1 MGILHDKTVKKLI
14 KEQSSVRHSDGDG
27 LYLMTPKRGDAYW
40 MLRYTTPA
48 TKLRREYTIGKVDD
62 WSLADAR
69 DEAAKLRL
77 AIKREGV
84 DPVQERKKVNQNPF
98 KTLNDLYADYH
109 QLRQRQIATHEKEK
123 SLYEREVAWRI
134 GKVEL
139 DKIRP
144 LDISEILRDIA
155 NGYGDK
161 PPRPTISNDV
171 MRMLKR
177 IFDHGIKLDVTQFN
191 PASPF
196 RPKDAGGEEQAAND
210 PMTETE
216 VVEFF
221 TKLRAIPAQFSREN
235 YLACALLIA
244 TCTRKMELL
253 AAPWHEFDLPNRVWH
268 LPKNRTKKR
277 RAIDIPLSDAA
288 LLWLEELKI
297 RSCGSEWVFP
307 ARRISKKART
317 PHVCENTLNHALK
330 KLFEQNFFSFEKRR
344 VHDLRGTART
354 RMGKMNIPD
363 NIAQRC
369 LNQIPGNRTD
379 GIYNKDAYFEER
391 KVAHNMLGEWLAPIV
406 NGDGENKIVNF
417 DTVFKSQ
424 FSRQ

>member
-1 MGILHDKTVKKLI
+1 MGKLHDKTVKKLI
-14 KEQSSVRHSDGDG
+14 KEKPSVRHADGDG

-40 MLRYTTPA
+40 MLRYTTAA
-48 TKLRREYTIGKVDD
+48 TKLRREYTIGKVVD

-77 AIKREGV
+77 AIKREGA
-84 DPVQERKKVNQNPF
+84 DPVQERQKVNGNPF
-98 KTLNDLYADYH
+98 KTLNDLYADYY
-109 QLRQRQIATHEKEK
+109 QLRQREIATHEKER
-123 SLYEREVAWRI
+123 SLYEREIAWRI

-139 DKIRP
+139 EKIRP
-144 LDISEILRDIA
+144 LDVSEILRDIA

-177 IFDHGIKLDVTQFN
+177 IFDHGMKLDVTQFN

-196 RPKDAGGEEQAAND
+196 RPRDADGEEQAANY
-210 PMTETE
+210 PMTESE
-216 VVEFF
+216 VIEFF

-253 AAPWHEFDLPNRVWH
+253 AAPWHEFDLTNRLWH
-268 LPKNRTKKR
+268 LPKERTKKR
-277 RAIDIPLSDAA
+277 RAIDIPLSEPA
-288 LLWLEELKI
+288 LSWLEELKI
-297 RSCGSEWVFP
+297 RSCGSDWVFP
-307 ARRISKKART
+307 ARRISRQART

-330 KLFEQNFFSFEKRR
+330 KLFEQGFFSFDKRR

-354 RMGKMNIPD
+354 MLGKMGVD
-363 NIAQRC
+363 DSLAKRC
-369 LNQIPGNRTD
+369 LNQQAGNRVD
-379 GIYNKDAYFEER
+379 EIYNRHAYFEER
-391 KVAHNMLGEWLAPIV
+391 KEAHTKLGEWLAPFV
-406 NGDGENKIVNF
+406 NGSETNKIVDF
-417 DTVFKSQ
+417 DAVCKS
-424 FSRQ
+424 

>member
-1 MGILHDKTVKKLI
+1 MGKLHDKTVKKLI
-14 KEQSSVRHSDGDG
+14 KEKPSVRHADGNG

-48 TKLRREYTIGKVDD
+48 TKLRREYTIGKVDG

-77 AIKREGV
+77 AIKREGA
-84 DPVQERKKVNQNPF
+84 DPVQERQKVNQNPF
-98 KTLNDLYADYH
+98 KTLNDLYADYYE
-109 QLRQRQIATHEKEK
+109 LRKREIASHHKEK

-144 LDISEILRDIA
+144 VDISEILRDVA
-155 NGYGDK
+155 NGYDDNK
-161 PPRPTISNDV
+161 PRPTLSNDL
-171 MRMLKR
+171 MRLLR
-177 IFDHGIKLDVTQFN
+177 NLFDHGIKLDVTRFN

-196 RPKDAGGEEQAAND
+196 RPRDAGGEEKAANY
-210 PMTETE
+210 PMNEDE
-216 VVEFF
+216 VTEFF
-221 TKLRAIPAQFSREN
+221 TKLRVIPAQFSREN

-253 AAPWHEFDLPNRVWH
+253 AAPWSEIDLENRIWH
-268 LPKNRTKKR
+268 LPEERTKKR
-277 RAIDIPLSDAA
+277 RAIDIPLAEPA
-288 LLWLEELKI
+288 VEWLNELKV
-297 RSCGSEWVFP
+297 RSCGSDWVFP

-330 KLFEQNFFSFEKRR
+330 KLFEKKLFSFDKRR

-354 RMGKMNIPD
+354 KLGKLGFDD
-363 NIAQRC
+363 NLAQRC
-369 LNQIPGNRTD
+369 LNQLPGNRTD
-379 GIYNKDAYFEER
+379 RVYNKHAYFEER
-391 KVAHNMLGEWLAPIV
+391 RTAHEALCAWLAPIV
-406 NGDGENKIVNF
+406 KGEG
-417 DTVFKSQ
+417 SLGE
-424 FSRQ
+424 